1 MMPRLNSARPLLL
14 LVPLTVG
21 FFVFARAA
29 WCQGSPPGPLRPNPD
44 ARPETVP
51 AEKHKESIR
60 VRVNEV
66 TAPVAVRDHAGEM
79 VFDLTQKDFHIYDNG
94 VEQKIEHFDLGGDPL
109 SILLVIETSSRIE
122 ALLPA
127 IRQTG
132 IVFSETVMGPT
143 AEAAVVGFDD
153 SVDLLEGFST
163 DVDPVRETIERLR
176 MGTSGS
182 RLYDAMHRGVRLLEE
197 RPPARRRILVVVSE
211 AQDRGSEIK
220 LGEVL
225 SEAQLANVTIYSM
238 GLSTTAAELRA
249 PASQAQPPQIGPPGT
264 YPVPTPNGK
273 PQTPELEQQVQGNM
287 DLLALA
293 EWLVKTGRNA
303 LGPNSLAVASKATG
317 GLHLNTMRDRSI
329 EKAMDEIGGE
339 LHAEYT
345 LGYRPTD
352 PESYGYHEIKVQVI
366 RPGVSV
372 RTRPGYYLA
381 PPPL

>member
-1 MMPRLNSARPLLL
+1 
-14 LVPLTVG
+14 
-21 FFVFARAA
+21 
-29 WCQGSPPGPLRPNPD
+29 
-44 ARPETVP
+44 
-51 AEKHKESIR
+51 
-60 VRVNEV
+60 
-66 TAPVAVRDHAGEM
+66 
-79 VFDLTQKDFHIYDNG
+79 
-94 VEQKIEHFDLGGDPL
+94 
-109 SILLVIETSSRIE
+109 
-122 ALLPA
+122 
-127 IRQTG
+127 
-132 IVFSETVMGPT
+132 
-143 AEAAVVGFDD
+143 
-153 SVDLLEGFST
+153 
-163 DVDPVRETIERLR
+163 
-176 MGTSGS
+176 
-182 RLYDAMHRGVRLLEE
+182 
-197 RPPARRRILVVVSE
+197 
-211 AQDRGSEIK
+211 
-220 LGEVL
+220 
-225 SEAQLANVTIYSM
+225 
-238 GLSTTAAELRA
+238 LRA

-303 LGPNSLAVASKATG
+303 LGPNSLAIASKATG

-381 PPPL
+381 PPPS